1 MEERTKTSGLS
12 FQMILSFI
20 AFIGIGCIA
29 LALILKLIFKGNVSV
44 ANVFSAVGQVIAYL
58 ICIFS
63 AYHWVRTHK
72 QTVWIVL
79 YVIFVVVIVVLFIL
93 TV

>member
-1 MEERTKTSGLS
+1 MDEKVKSNKLS

-29 LALILKLIFKGNVSV
+29 LALVLQLIFKGNVSV
-44 ANVFSAVGQVIAYL
+44 ASVFSAIGQVIAYT

-63 AYHWVRTHK
+63 AFHWVKSHK
-72 QTVWIVL
+72 QTTWIVL